1 MATTQLSTHTQ
12 QPDKVFLSQSSLPN
26 NNSYPA
32 TTSFSNPPFY
42 PHNNNLKI
50 ITLCMNIHLFPF
62 VPGTRQP
69 EVARRCSWRS
79 KLHTR
84 NKQLFSSFSQK
95 TTHKGAL
102 SSKRID
108 NTTAAAVAKSSIKL
122 YFFFSPLSCCFIF
135 SFNMAGG
142 QDVRDEPTRELLAV
156 WGPIQQDFSHT
167 HHIHTHTH
175 VGTCSSE
182 QQKEAKLCFEFPQ
195 NKNGG
200 KPRFVL
206 SYLVNIIFKFR

>member
-1 MATTQLSTHTQ
+1 
-12 QPDKVFLSQSSLPN
+12 
-26 NNSYPA
+26 
-32 TTSFSNPPFY
+32 
-42 PHNNNLKI
+42 
-50 ITLCMNIHLFPF
+50 MNIHLFPF

-95 TTHKGAL
+95 TRHKGAL

-108 NTTAAAVAKSSIKL
+108 NTTAAAAVAKSSIKL
-122 YFFFSPLSCCFIF
+122 YIIIFSPHFRVVLSFLSIWLVVVDRMWETSQLGSCWLYEDRFSRIF
-135 SFNMAGG
+135 
-142 QDVRDEPTRELLAV
+142 
-156 WGPIQQDFSHT
+156 HT
-167 HHIHTHTH
+167 HHTHTTFTHTHTHTH

-182 QQKEAKLCFEFPQ
+182 SNKKKQKLCFEFQQ

-200 KPRFVL
+200 KPRSFSFFL
-206 SYLVNIIFKFR
+206 